1 MPKELPGFYFDTEK
15 NRYFPSSSK
24 PDGKARSSK
33 PHLQEVR
40 ATNHQHT
47 PKPLS
52 LPKSLSRTCH
62 PSPSVWH
69 AIQRSRLAKHQRERM
84 AATHQVMSA
93 QLAATRAYQAIP
105 VPVYPGQTL
114 TAFAAGTYEGKVWSL
129 AGDSYGVI
137 HAFDPSPISDFL
149 SVPEHTF
156 QHSWTRAYQLDSHIS
171 SICSSDS
178 RWVATSFS
186 SSILIHDLPSNRTV
200 GLSPSP
206 HLACDIWTSNLRNRS
221 LVLGVRQHALLM
233 QDLESLRDARRLET
247 QSDVFALH
255 QEESL
260 VYTGSRNG
268 SIRRF
273 DTRTRAP
280 GPTLLSEEFTKSSNS
295 ITYLNVIKDWQL
307 LVSTIRGTIEI
318 FDVRY
323 LQGSRPLLALLGHV
337 NSYQPKLPHAITPS
351 QSHFFA
357 AGLDGRIRGWSL
369 LTGEPL
375 SCSSTSPF
383 SIMEI
388 PGHQTH
394 AVDTPTSPFAVMFEE
409 LITSLEITQVR
420 HELGLFATSGSGL
433 HRFILGRP

>member
-1 MPKELPGFYFDTEK
+1 MPKELPGFYFDAEK

-24 PDGKARSSK
+24 PDGKAR
-33 PHLQEVR
+33 
-40 ATNHQHT
+40 ATTQQHT

-52 LPKSLSRTCH
+52 LPKSLSQTHHR
-62 PSPSVWH
+62 SPSVWH
-69 AIQRSRLAKHQRERM
+69 AIHRLRLAKHQRERIS
-84 AATHQVMSA
+84 ATHQVMTA

-114 TAFAAGTYEGKVWSL
+114 TAFAAGTYDSKVWAL

-137 HAFDPSPISDFL
+137 HAFDPSPIGDFL
-149 SVPEHTF
+149 S
-156 QHSWTRAYQLDSHIS
+156 IS

-186 SSILIHDLPSNRTV
+186 SSILIHDLPSSRTV
-200 GLSPSP
+200 RLSPSP
-206 HLACDIWTSNLRNRS
+206 HLACDIWTSNLRDRS

-233 QDLESLRDARRLET
+233 QDLESLRDAQRLET

-280 GPTLLSEEFTKSSNS
+280 GPTLLSEVFTKSSDS
-295 ITYLNVIKDWQL
+295 ITYLNVIMDWQL

-351 QSHFFA
+351 QSHLFA

-375 SCSSTSPF
+375 SSPAVSPF
-383 SIMEI
+383 STMEI
-388 PGHQTH
+388 PGHQMH
-394 AVDTPTSPFAVMFEE
+394 AVDTPTSPFSVIFEE

-420 HELGLFATSGSGL
+420 HELCLFATSGSGL

>member
-1 MPKELPGFYFDTEK
+1 MP
-15 NRYFPSSSK
+15 
-24 PDGKARSSK
+24 
-33 PHLQEVR
+33 
-40 ATNHQHT
+40 
-47 PKPLS
+47 
-52 LPKSLSRTCH
+52 
-62 PSPSVWH
+62 
-69 AIQRSRLAKHQRERM
+69 
-84 AATHQVMSA
+84 
-93 QLAATRAYQAIP
+93 
-105 VPVYPGQTL
+105 
-114 TAFAAGTYEGKVWSL
+114 
-129 AGDSYGVI
+129 
-137 HAFDPSPISDFL
+137 
-149 SVPEHTF
+149 
-156 QHSWTRAYQLDSHIS
+156 
-171 SICSSDS
+171 
-178 RWVATSFS
+178 
-186 SSILIHDLPSNRTV
+186 
-200 GLSPSP
+200 
-206 HLACDIWTSNLRNRS
+206 
-221 LVLGVRQHALLM
+221 GVRQHALLM

-357 AGLDGRIRGWSL
+357 AGLDGHIRGWSL

-375 SCSSTSPF
+375 SCSSTSPLD
-383 SIMEI
+383 I

-420 HELGLFATSGSGL
+420 HELCLFATSGSGL

>member
-1 MPKELPGFYFDTEK
+1 MPKELPGFYFDVEK

-24 PDGKARSSK
+24 PNGKARSSR
-33 PHLQEVR
+33 PRLQEVR

-52 LPKSLSRTCH
+52 SPKSLSRTCH
-62 PSPSVWH
+62 RSPSVWQ
-69 AIQRSRLAKHQRERM
+69 AMQWSRLAKHQRERI

-93 QLAATRAYQAIP
+93 QFADTRAYQAIP
-105 VPVYPGQTL
+105 VPVHPGQTL
-114 TAFAAGTYEGKVWSL
+114 TAFAAGAYDGKVWSL
-129 AGDSYGVI
+129 AGDNYGAI

-156 QHSWTRAYQLDSHIS
+156 QHSWSRAYQLDSHIS
-171 SICSSDS
+171 SICFSYS

-200 GLSPSP
+200 RLSPSP
-206 HLACDIWTSNLRNRS
+206 HLACDIWTSDLRNRS

-255 QEESL
+255 QEEGL

-323 LQGSRPLLALLGHV
+323 PQGSHPLLALLGHV

-351 QSHFFA
+351 QGHFFA

-375 SCSSTSPF
+375 SYSSTSPL

-388 PGHQTH
+388 PGHQKH

-420 HELGLFATSGSGL
+420 HELCLFATSGSGL

>member
-1 MPKELPGFYFDTEK
+1 MPKELPGFYFDAQK

-24 PDGKARSSK
+24 PGKARSEPPNRCS
-33 PHLQEVR
+33 R
-40 ATNHQHT
+40 HT
-47 PKPLS
+47 QAPRPS
-52 LPKSLSRTCH
+52 STPPKSLSQTCRH
-62 PSPSVWH
+62 SPSVWH
-69 AIQRSRLAKHQRERM
+69 AIQRSRLAKHQRERI
-84 AATHQVMSA
+84 AATQQAMTA
-93 QLAATRAYQAIP
+93 QFAATRAYQAIP
-105 VPVYPGQTL
+105 ISVYTGQTL
-114 TAFAAGTYEGKVWSL
+114 TAFAAGTNDSKVWSL

-137 HAFDPSPISDFL
+137 HAFDPSPITDFL
-149 SVPEHTF
+149 SVPEHTL
-156 QHSWTRAYQLDSHIS
+156 QRSWTRGYQLDSHIS
-171 SICSSDS
+171 SICSSGS
-178 RWVATSFS
+178 RWVATSFG
-186 SSILIHDLPSNRTV
+186 SSILIHDLPSTRTAR
-200 GLSPSP
+200 LSPSP
-206 HLACDIWTSNLRNRS
+206 HLACDIWTSNLRGRS
-221 LVLGVRQHALLM
+221 LVLGVRQRALLM
-233 QDLESLRDARRLET
+233 QDLESLRDARCLET

-273 DTRTRAP
+273 DTRTRVP
-280 GPTLLSEEFTKSSNS
+280 GPTLLSEVYTKSSNS

-369 LTGEPL
+369 LNGEPL
-375 SCSSTSPF
+375 ACPATSPL
-383 SIMEI
+383 SIVEI

-394 AVDTPTSPFAVMFEE
+394 AV
-409 LITSLEITQVR
+409 TQVR
-420 HELGLFATSGSGL
+420 HELCLFATSGSGL

>member
-1 MPKELPGFYFDTEK
+1 MPKELPGFYFDAEK

-52 LPKSLSRTCH
+52 LPKSLSPTCH
-62 PSPSVWH
+62 RSPSVWH
-69 AIQRSRLAKHQRERM
+69 AIQRSRLAKHQRERI

-114 TAFAAGTYEGKVWSL
+114 TAFAAGAYEGKVWSL

-280 GPTLLSEEFTKSSNS
+280 GLTLLSEEFTKSSNS

-394 AVDTPTSPFAVMFEE
+394 AVDTPTSLFAVMFEE

-420 HELGLFATSGSGL
+420 HELCLFATSGSGL

>member
-1 MPKELPGFYFDTEK
+1 MPKELPGFYFDAEK

-62 PSPSVWH
+62 RSPSVWH
-69 AIQRSRLAKHQRERM
+69 AIQRSRLAKHQRERI
-84 AATHQVMSA
+84 ATTHQVMSA

-114 TAFAAGTYEGKVWSL
+114 TAFAAGTSEGKVWSL

-149 SVPEHTF
+149 S
-156 QHSWTRAYQLDSHIS
+156 IS

-200 GLSPSP
+200 RLSPSP
-206 HLACDIWTSNLRNRS
+206 HLACDVWTSNLRDRS

-233 QDLESLRDARRLET
+233 QDLESLRGARRLET

-307 LVSTIRGTIEI
+307 LVSTIRGT
-318 FDVRY
+318 
-323 LQGSRPLLALLGHV
+323 GSRPLLALLGHV

-375 SCSSTSPF
+375 SCSSTPHF
-383 SIMEI
+383 SLMEI

-420 HELGLFATSGSGL
+420 HELCLFATSGSGL
-433 HRFILGRP
+433 HRFILGRPQVDGKGVKYGGGQ